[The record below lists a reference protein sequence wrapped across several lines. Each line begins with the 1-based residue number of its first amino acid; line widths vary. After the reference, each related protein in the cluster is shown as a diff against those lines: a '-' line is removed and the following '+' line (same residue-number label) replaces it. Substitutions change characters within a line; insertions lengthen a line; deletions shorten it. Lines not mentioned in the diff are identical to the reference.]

1 MRTKHDTI
9 PDWVFTDP
17 AARGHLRK
25 GTNRM
30 DKEDMK
36 LAMDMYYEEMGWDK
50 KTGSPTVAAYRRLGL
65 GEVADELTK
74 RGLSPRG
81 ETWSNGKKS
90 V

>member
-1 MRTKHDTI
+1 MRAQHDTI

-17 AARGHLRK
+17 ADKAAFTK

-30 DKEDMK
+30 DKEDIK

-50 KTGSPTVAAYRRLGL
+50 KTGSPTAAAYRKLGL

-74 RGLSPRG
+74 RELLP
-81 ETWSNGKKS
+81 
-90 V
+90 